1 MRSVANTR
9 NAKLCI
15 AKLRAGTFKRTFL
28 AVPKL
33 FRDVVIAGHA
43 GRGVVVV
50 AQEEQAL
57 VELVDLAV
65 LSAVPHTITR
75 ASAAFRIAMAVDAVH
90 RGLAVFSAVAVI
102 LALTAAVQF
111 GRSVLPA
118 INLAMLS
125 TVSCAVAYARSLVT

>member
-1 MRSVANTR
+1 M
-9 NAKLCI
+9 
-15 AKLRAGTFKRTFL
+15 
-28 AVPKL
+28 
-33 FRDVVIAGHA
+33 
-43 GRGVVVV
+43 VV

-75 ASAAFRIAMAVDAVH
+75 ASAAFRIATAVDAVH

-118 INLAMLS
+118 INLAVLP
-125 TVSCAVAYARSLVT
+125 TVSCAVAYARSLVA